1 MNIETSILGKK
12 CCLQHIDLY
21 KKIKCYPLIR
31 TASINGIN
39 VSSKN

>member
-1 MNIETSILGKK
+1 MNIERSILGKK
-12 CCLQHIDLY
+12 CCLQHIDFY
-21 KKIKCYPLIR
+21 KKIKCCSLIH